1 MGHKLDNV
9 ISLYVDG
16 VMGGNLPAALDRYVA
31 EDMIQHWPDTTDG
44 RGGLAAAYQP
54 LVNRYRR
61 RYVQPLRGFE
71 DGSRVFLQT
80 YQCFGYRDV
89 ERVNIDII
97 ETDGADRL
105 VEQWSV
111 CAPLAS
117 VTRSGYSP
125 IDGPAHVDDLGATA
139 ANRRTVTA
147 YVADVMVAGHTR
159 HVGRYVSAT
168 CVDHDPGSPA
178 APPGYPDGP
187 AALPGCRGGAGDPS
201 GGPGPHTGLAQM
213 VGRGNFVATV
223 SDVVVE
229 GRPLAVGDL
238 WRLDR
243 GMIVEH
249 WSVTEPGPLRRGH
262 GGGRR
267 DVRPTAGA
275 SATGPARGRPAGRA
289 ARRPTVT
296 G

>member
-16 VMGGNLPAALDRYVA
+16 VMRGNLRTALDRYVA
-31 EDMIQHWPDTTDG
+31 EDMIQHRPGTTDG
-44 RGGLAAAYQP
+44 RAGLAAAYQP
-54 LVNRYRR
+54 LINRYRR

-71 DGSRVFLQT
+71 DGNRVFLQT

-89 ERVNIDII
+89 ERVNIDIV
-97 ETDGADRL
+97 ETDGTDRL

-111 CAPLAS
+111 SAPLAS
-117 VTRSGYSP
+117 VSRSGHSP
-125 IDGPAHVDDLGATA
+125 IDGPAHIDDLAATA
-139 ANRRTVTA
+139 ANRRTITA

-168 CVDHDPGSPA
+168 CVDHDPQGVG
-178 APPGYPDGP
+178 AP
-187 AALPGCRGGAGDPS
+187 PGCRGGAGDPS
-201 GGPGPHTGLAQM
+201 GGTSLHTGLAQL
-213 VGRGNFVATV
+213 VGRGNFVASV
-223 SDVVVE
+223 SDVVLD

-243 GMIVEH
+243 GLIVEH
-249 WSVTEPGPLRRGH
+249 WSVMEPGPLRHRQR
-262 GGGRR
+262 GGRR
-267 DVRPTAGA
+267 DLRPAAGA
-275 SATGPARGRPAGRA
+275 SGTRPASGRPVGRA
-289 ARRPTVT
+289 ARRPTIT